1 MSITATALPIISPLS
16 LSLSL
21 VSVAFLAVYFLLQRQ
36 ISQRRQAEINLRQQT
51 ERERLVNQIAQHIRQ
66 SLNLEEVLN
75 TTVSDVREFLL
86 ADRVLIYR
94 LWGDGTGSAITEAV
108 LPEYPAILG
117 QTFPPEVF
125 PSEYHQAYANGKI
138 RAIADI
144 DSEGLETCL
153 LEFLAEF
160 AVKAKLVVPIIQQIR
175 ELTPPQT
182 NHTELLSSRSE
193 KTKEESQDG
202 GEEIE
207 TSLIPP
213 ITPHSAQR
221 EDTTA
226 QISRPHLWGLL
237 IAHHC
242 GATRQWQPWEIDLMN
257 QLATQ
262 VAIAI
267 QQSEL
272 HEQLQQLN
280 AELEC
285 RVQQRT
291 EELAQTNDAL
301 RHTNQTLLSLIS
313 ASPRAIFTLD
323 LQRLV
328 KIWNPAAE
336 RMFGWTEAEVID
348 CPNPVMTDEDG
359 ADYQAIWESILAGI
373 TPPSLEVRR
382 YKKDGSP
389 IEIVFS
395 AAPLTDSEGKISGLV
410 AVVADITEQ
419 KQTSEQLRLL
429 QSVVVNT
436 NDAVII
442 TEAEPIALPGPRIL
456 YVNQAFTT
464 MTGYSLEEVLGKTPR
479 FLQGPKTDRAVIAS
493 VRSAL
498 SHRESIT
505 VELINYRKNGTEF
518 WVESSIVPV
527 ADKRGNYTHWI
538 SIQRDITERKRTEA
552 ALRQSEERFRS
563 LIENALDIIT
573 ILAPDGTIQYE
584 NPSVEKVLGYS
595 PQDLIGENFFTYI
608 HPDDLANVYPILSQA
623 LSNSEETHPI
633 EFRRRHQD
641 GQWRTFEALPKA
653 LSFSQTAQPLVD
665 SDPSPKIVMNS
676 RDITERKRLDEVRL
690 ALEREKELS
699 ALKTRFFSMV
709 SHEFRTPLSTVLA
722 ASQLL
727 ETSPGAWENPEKR
740 ERNLRRIQDSV
751 KTMVQLLDDI
761 LTINRAETG
770 KLEFNPQ
777 WLDLEEFGLNF
788 VEEMQLSAGVQHR
801 LNFICRGD
809 NTVTYV
815 DPKLLRSI
823 FANLLS
829 NAIKYSPTGGQIQC
843 SLTFEAQSVQIQIR
857 DRGLGI
863 PAEEQKQLFEPFYRG
878 KNVRHIG
885 GTGLG
890 LVVVQKCVDLHGG
903 TIKITS
909 EAGRGTTV
917 TVILLT
923 DISVR

>member
-1 MSITATALPIISPLS
+1 MGYFFIGKSLNPLN
-16 LSLSL
+16 LGIVLA
-21 VSVAFLAVYFLLQRQ
+21 SVAFLSIYYLLQRQ
-36 ISQRRQAEINLRQQT
+36 ISQRRQAEMSLRQQT

-75 TTVSDVREFLL
+75 TTVSDVRQFLL
-86 ADRVLIYR
+86 TDRVLIYR
-94 LWGDGTGSAITEAV
+94 IWGDGTGSAITEAV

-125 PSEYHQAYANGKI
+125 PLEYHQVYAEGKT
-138 RAIADI
+138 RAIADLK
-144 DSEGLETCL
+144 SEGVEPC
-153 LEFLAEF
+153 LAEF
-160 AVKAKLVVPIIQQIR
+160 LSEFGVRAKLVVPIIQQIR
-175 ELTPPQT
+175 EFDRPQT
-182 NHTELLSSRSE
+182 RESELPSSKTDRSR
-193 KTKEESQDG
+193 
-202 GEEIE
+202 GEEGE
-207 TSLIPP
+207 TSH
-213 ITPHSAQR
+213 TSN
-221 EDTTA
+221 
-226 QISRPHLWGLL
+226 PHLWGLL

-242 GATRQWQPWEIDLMN
+242 RATRQWQPWEIDLMK

-272 HEQLQQLN
+272 YEQLRQLN
-280 AELEC
+280 TELEC
-285 RVQQRT
+285 RVQERT
-291 EELAQTNDAL
+291 EELAKTNDAL

-323 LQRLV
+323 LQERV

-336 RMFGWTEAEVID
+336 RMFGWTEAEVLD
-348 CPNPVMTDEDG
+348 RPNPVMTDEDG
-359 ADYQAIWESILAGI
+359 SDYQAIWQDVLAGI
-373 TPPSLEVRR
+373 APPSLEVRR
-382 YKKDGSP
+382 HKKDGSP
-389 IEIVFS
+389 IDIVFS
-395 AAPLTDSEGKISGLV
+395 AAPLTDSEDKISGLV

-419 KQTSEQLRLL
+419 KRTSEQLRLL

-479 FLQGPKTDRAVIAS
+479 LLQGLKTDRAVIAR

-498 SHRESIT
+498 SEKESVT
-505 VELINYRKNGTEF
+505 VEIINYRKNGTEF
-518 WVESSIVPV
+518 WVESSVVPV

-595 PQDLIGENFFTYI
+595 PQDLIGQNFFAYI
-608 HPDDLANVYPILSQA
+608 HPDDLANIYPILSQA
-623 LSNSEETHPI
+623 LSNSEETYPI

-653 LSFSQTAQPLVD
+653 LSFSQTTQPLVD
-665 SDPSPKIVMNS
+665 GDPSPKIVMNS

-727 ETSPGAWENPEKR
+727 ESSPRAWENREKR
-740 ERNLRRIQDSV
+740 QRNMRRIQDSV
-751 KTMVQLLDDI
+751 KHMVQLLDDI

-770 KLEFNPQ
+770 KLEFNPE
-777 WLDLEEFGLNF
+777 WLDLEKFARNF
-788 VEEMQLSAGVQHR
+788 VEEMQLSAGVQHT
-801 LNFICRGD
+801 LTFVCRGE
-809 NTVTYV
+809 NTLVYA
-815 DPKLLRSI
+815 DQKLLRSI
-823 FANLLS
+823 FANIIS

-843 SLTFEAQSVQIQIR
+843 SLTFEAQSVQIQIC

-863 PAEEQKQLFEPFYRG
+863 PTEEQKQLFEPFYRG

-890 LVVVQKCVDLHGG
+890 LVVVQKCVELHGG
-903 TIKITS
+903 SIEIAS

-917 TVILLT
+917 TVRLQAELG
-923 DISVR
+923 VRY

>member
-1 MSITATALPIISPLS
+1 MNIEPHLAIS
-16 LSLSL
+16 LST
-21 VSVAFLAVYFLLQRQ
+21 VAFLAIYYLLQRQ
-36 ISQRRQAEINLRQQT
+36 ISQRRQAEMNLRQQT

-66 SLNLEEVLN
+66 SLNLEEVLT

-94 LWGDGTGSAITEAV
+94 IWEDKTGSAITEAV

-125 PSEYHQAYANGKI
+125 PPDYHQAYAKGKV

-144 DSEGLETCL
+144 GSEGLEACL
-153 LEFLAEF
+153 VEFLAEF

-175 ELTPPQT
+175 ELPSPS
-182 NHTELLSSRSE
+182 HA
-193 KTKEESQDG
+193 SQ
-202 GEEIE
+202 
-207 TSLIPP
+207 
-213 ITPHSAQR
+213 
-221 EDTTA
+221 
-226 QISRPHLWGLL
+226 HLWGLV

-242 GATRQWQPWEIDLMN
+242 RTTRQWQPWEIDLMK

-272 HEQLQQLN
+272 HQQLQQLN
-280 AELEC
+280 TELEC

-291 EELAQTNDAL
+291 EELAKTNDAL

-323 LQRLV
+323 LQKRV

-336 RMFGWTEAEVID
+336 RMFGWTEAEVLD
-348 CPNPVMTDEDG
+348 YPNPVMTEEDG
-359 ADYQAIWESILAGI
+359 ADYQAIWDSVLAGI
-373 TPPSLEVRR
+373 TPPSLEVSR

-389 IEIVFS
+389 IDIVFS
-395 AAPLTDSEGKISGLV
+395 AAPLTDSEKKINGLV

-419 KQTSEQLRLL
+419 KRTSEQVRLL

-442 TEAEPIALPGPRIL
+442 TEAEPIEFPGPRIL

-464 MTGYSLEEVLGKTPR
+464 MTGYSLEEVLGQTPR
-479 FLQGPKTDRAVIAS
+479 LLQGPKTDRNALAR

-498 SHRESIT
+498 SRWESIT
-505 VELINYRKNGTEF
+505 VELINYRKDGTEF
-518 WVESSIVPV
+518 WVEFSVVPV
-527 ADKRGNYTHWI
+527 ADQEEHYTHWI
-538 SIQRDITERKRTEA
+538 AVQRDITERRRTEA

-573 ILAPDGTIQYE
+573 ILAPDGTIHYE

-608 HPDDLANVYPILSQA
+608 HPDDLANIYPLLTQA
-623 LSNSEETHPI
+623 LSNSEDIHPI

-653 LSFSQTAQPLVD
+653 LSFSQTTQSLVD

-699 ALKTRFFSMV
+699 ALKTRFFSMI

-722 ASQLL
+722 AAQLL
-727 ETSPGAWENPEKR
+727 ENSPKAWENSEKR
-740 ERNLRRIQDSV
+740 ERNLHRIQDSV
-751 KTMVQLLDDI
+751 KNMVQLLDDI

-770 KLEFNPQ
+770 NLEFNPE
-777 WLDLEEFGLNF
+777 WLDLETFARNF

-801 LNFICRGD
+801 LFFVCRGK
-809 NTVTYV
+809 NTVVYA
-815 DPKLLRSI
+815 DKKLLRSI
-823 FANLLS
+823 FANIIS

-863 PAEEQKQLFEPFYRG
+863 PTEAQKQLFEPFYRA
-878 KNVRHIG
+878 KNVRHIE

-890 LVVVQKCVDLHGG
+890 LVVVQKCVDLHQGS
-903 TIKITS
+903 IEIAS

-917 TVILLT
+917 TVRLKSCT
-923 DISVR
+923 PVEN